1 MGIEEQK
8 VQRNKGYRGNSG
20 VQKYRG
26 TEETVAMSTQVFIAV
41 SCVAVVSFGVSVV
54 SMVPVVSFHCFGGF
68 VPVVPFSGFS
78 TRLLDDEN
86 SLISDEDKIKKK
98 TDRKP
103 DKVQRTKFNLLPST
117 TKKRSPD

>member
-8 VQRNKGYRGNSG
+8 VQRNKGYRGTVG
-20 VQKYRG
+20 TEVQRYRG
-26 TEETVAMSTQVFIAV
+26 TVAMSTQVFIAV

-68 VPVVPFSGFS
+68 VPVVPF
-78 TRLLDDEN
+78 RVLVHDYLMMKQ
-86 SLISDEDKIKKK
+86 LISDETKLKK